1 MNYWVNLAIIILILA
16 VVVLAIGI
24 WLMQQKKDYVEIDEE
39 DQKARYEYKPVL
51 EFLKKRMQ
59 EITNA
64 NIFAQTIN
72 SKEDLE
78 REERRIEELKTAL
91 ADCNTGDLSSKIYI
105 REFLFGLLL
114 NEYEYNEENINW
126 TIPFNKPQQMSG
138 REKFE
143 TLLYWYTKKHGHKAL
158 SVMIEEY
165 KLTDPKEDGTYSIEE
180 HEISEIY
187 KQKIKHN
194 TLSFEDKLHIVTQ
207 IIYSQYKG
215 FGVIDELREMSI
227 DGVSGGVS
235 GIPPKMK
242 SYQSDEEILKKY
254 TRKNTKG
261 SICVWFMYKAKTI
274 RVPFLVFENEA
285 EIRRVINNIY
295 KYGYPGQMS
304 EDRPY
309 ILNEMADGSRTI
321 VFRPK
326 LTEAW
331 SFFIRKKYDG
341 ELLTIK
347 ELYPQKN
354 NEFLEELLSF
364 LMKGNRNCALTGGT
378 GVGKTTLLTAMVS
391 FIKPTYLLRVQE
403 QKHELGLRA
412 IYPNRN
418 ILSFQETDSVSGQDG
433 MDLIK
438 KTDGDVTIV
447 GEISTAP
454 VASWV
459 VQSSQVASKM
469 ALFSHHAKTLA
480 ALVKDFRNALLAK
493 DFSNEN
499 SAEQQVVEV
508 LDFDIH
514 GEVLEGEK
522 EEERYIE
529 RISECVPIE
538 YDDETVSMDSFKNAL
553 TKEEKMD
560 AVLGLASA
568 FFSQKIQ
575 RKQFIENKI
584 MEFRNGEYVPLNP
597 ISKKRQD
604 EMMKSMTPK
613 DRQAFQQFLKK
624 YWG

>member
-1 MNYWVNLAIIILILA
+1 MDTAIVGNTLGMTSLS
-16 VVVLAIGI
+16 AIGSCAAVYDLLVGFALGI
-24 WLMQQKKDYVEIDEE
+24 GNGLSIVTARSYGSGDEE
-39 DQKARYEYKPVL
+39 L
-51 EFLKKRMQ
+51 
-59 EITNA
+59 
-64 NIFAQTIN
+64 
-72 SKEDLE
+72 
-78 REERRIEELKTAL
+78 
-91 ADCNTGDLSSKIYI
+91 
-105 REFLFGLLL
+105 
-114 NEYEYNEENINW
+114 
-126 TIPFNKPQQMSG
+126 
-138 REKFE
+138 
-143 TLLYWYTKKHGHKAL
+143 
-158 SVMIEEY
+158 
-165 KLTDPKEDGTYSIEE
+165 
-180 HEISEIY
+180 
-187 KQKIKHN
+187 
-194 TLSFEDKLHIVTQ
+194 
-207 IIYSQYKG
+207 
-215 FGVIDELREMSI
+215 
-227 DGVSGGVS
+227 
-235 GIPPKMK
+235 
-242 SYQSDEEILKKY
+242 LKKY

-274 RVPFLVFENEA
+274 RIPFLVFENEA

-341 ELLTIK
+341 QLLTVK

-354 NEFLEELLSF
+354 NEFLDELLSF
-364 LMKGNRNCALTGGT
+364 FMKGNRNCAITGGT

-391 FIKPTYLLRVQE
+391 YIKPTYLLRVQE
-403 QKHELGLRA
+403 QKHELGLRS
-412 IYPNRN
+412 IYPTRN

-447 GEISTAP
+447 GEIASAP

-469 ALFSHHAKTLA
+469 ALFSHHAKTLP
-480 ALVKDFRNALLAK
+480 ALVRDFRNALLAR

-508 LDFDIH
+508 LEFDVH
-514 GEVLEGEK
+514 GEVMEGEI

-538 YDDETVSMDSFKNAL
+538 YDEDAISMAAFKDAQN
-553 TKEEKMD
+553 KEEKID
-560 AVLGLASA
+560 AVLELASI
-568 FFSQKIQ
+568 FLSQKTQ
-575 RKQFIENKI
+575 RKQYVENKI
-584 MEFRNGEYVPLNP
+584 MEFRDGAYVPLNP
-597 ISKKRQD
+597 ISKKRQE

-613 DRQAFQQFLKK
+613 DREAFQQFLKK